1 MLTLKERLNTRMLT
15 KISVLSVLAFLIMY
29 IEVPLWFTPEFL
41 KIDLSDIP
49 ALIGAFAL
57 GPMAGVIIEFV
68 KNILHLV
75 IKGTVTMGVG
85 ELANFLVGSVLVYTA
100 SYIYLKKK
108 TFKNAVLGMV
118 IGTVMMTL
126 VASLSNYY
134 FLIPFYAKLFGA
146 PIDAFVEMGAKV
158 NKFVADYK
166 TFILFAIVPFNLLKG
181 IIVSLATIVLYKKIS
196 PILHK

>member
-100 SYIYLKKK
+100 SYIYLKNK

-118 IGTVMMTL
+118 IGTIMMTL
-126 VASLSNYY
+126 IASLSNYY

-158 NKFVADYK
+158 NRLVADYK

-181 IIVSLATIVLYKKIS
+181 VVVSLATIVLYKKIS
-196 PILHK
+196 PILHR

>member
-1 MLTLKERLNTRMLT
+1 MLAIRERLNTRMLT
-15 KISVLSVLAFLIMY
+15 KISVLSVLSFLIMY

-57 GPMAGVIIEFV
+57 GPMAGVMIEFV

-75 IKGTVTMGVG
+75 IKGTSTMGVG
-85 ELANFLVGSVLVYTA
+85 ELANFLVGSALVYTA
-100 SYIYLKKK
+100 GYIYFKNK
-108 TFKNAVLGMV
+108 TFKGAILGMV

-126 VASLSNYY
+126 IASLSNYY

-146 PIDAFVEMGAKV
+146 PVDAFVEMGAKV

-181 IIVSLATIVLYKKIS
+181 VIVSLATILLYKRIS
-196 PILHK
+196 PILHR

>member
-1 MLTLKERLNTRMLT
+1 MLTLKERFNTRMLT

-57 GPMAGVIIEFV
+57 GPIAGVIIEFV

-75 IKGTVTMGVG
+75 IKGTSTMGVG

-100 SYIYLKKK
+100 GYIYFKNK
-108 TFKNAVLGMV
+108 TFKNAILGMI

-146 PIDAFVEMGAKV
+146 PVDAFVEMGAKV

-181 IIVSLATIVLYKKIS
+181 IIVSLITIVLYKKIS
-196 PILHK
+196 PILHR

>member
-85 ELANFLVGSVLVYTA
+85 ELANFLIGSVLVYTA
-100 SYIYLKKK
+100 SYIYHKNR
-108 TFKNAVLGMV
+108 TFKNAALGMI
-118 IGTVMMTL
+118 IGTIMMTI

-146 PIDAFVEMGAKV
+146 PINAFVEMGAKV

-181 IIVSLATIVLYKKIS
+181 TVVSLATIVLYKKIS

>member
-100 SYIYLKKK
+100 SYIYLKNK

-118 IGTVMMTL
+118 IGTIMMTL
-126 VASLSNYY
+126 IASLSNYY

-181 IIVSLATIVLYKKIS
+181 VVVSLATIVLYKKIS
-196 PILHK
+196 PILHR